1 MTVGQSTGSSVDRDS
16 TTASRLRPGPPKR
29 HCRPTGGRG
38 ARHIQE
44 TSDPGGLKSHGLWL
58 HCRRA
63 VSESICPVERMAES
77 RPGRAQCRCREDR
90 APPESGVD
98 RNEALC
104 RLTAT
109 DDTLTTTRRG
119 PSLSRTQP
127 FPKKGCIC
135 SADIRIPGPNAPV
148 AAALTPNASTSAAL
162 LPCGF
167 ERHVSSPADE
177 SDGSPPHEGV
187 AVTLASWRPCGR
199 QLRPAALRCDHEGRT
214 VRQFVLSD
222 GLCRSLWLLLLPTA
236 TACVEA
242 PGGAPTSHL
251 FLWTAEG

>member
-1 MTVGQSTGSSVDRDS
+1 VSFGPLRRRRARLINSRPYTPSGGAARPPVVGSIAMTVGQSTGSSVDRDS

-63 VSESICPVERMAES
+63 VSESICPVERMAGS

-148 AAALTPNASTSAAL
+148 AAALTPTHRPRRLSCLAASSVTYRHRRTS
-162 LPCGF
+162 P
-167 ERHVSSPADE
+167 
-177 SDGSPPHEGV
+177 
-187 AVTLASWRPCGR
+187 
-199 QLRPAALRCDHEGRT
+199 T
-214 VRQFVLSD
+214 VRHRMKVS
-222 GLCRSLWLLLLPTA
+222 R
-236 TACVEA
+236 
-242 PGGAPTSHL
+242 
-251 FLWTAEG
+251 